1 MNALTRLRQSN
12 DVGLI
17 GTHLRAVYISQ
28 ADASELRDACTDKRI
43 RFLLADL
50 ADLYHP
56 GDVRLLTD
64 DWTRILA
71 HLKAAP

>member
-1 MNALTRLRQSN
+1 MTALTRLRLAN

-28 ADASELRDACTDKRI
+28 ADATELRLACTDKRI
-43 RFLLADL
+43 RFLLAEA
-50 ADLYHP
+50 ADFYHP

-64 DWTRILA
+64 DRTRILN
-71 HLKAAP
+71 HLKEPA